1 LIDAPYRA
9 CIFAT
14 GLTALVSIVGYA
26 RPGTFL
32 RTVSFCGAIEVAYTA
47 CDIYA
52 KQEINRAVFR
62 ADGLGNPRP
71 FKLWE
76 RTKQWT
82 SEDLALFGGATGLL
96 IASNPRLFPGV
107 RGVSRILGV
116 AIVGCAVGAKIA
128 DYAFATGPPG
138 QAQRIRWV
146 LEMQR
151 KARYELLASDEKAK
165 AELSRFGRLWL
176 QMNTRQGILTQ
187 ILGKPPGGS
196 SSTTTSV
203 GVAGDPGHAQKAQ
216 MAALREQIKQAHA
229 NPPILMVA
237 EFDNEELAAPDCE
250 HGHRQYC
257 VDPADLNEEE
267 MQDHLEHLNRLH
279 ESEAKELAY
288 VWQTLVPKEHK
299 MHQLS
304 EEESEKELL
313 RRELQLL
320 NSTALHSQT
329 RLAVI
334 SYAQAD
340 ARKRLA
346 QIRNEEPIAIA
357 RHPLPSTQSIS
368 FQNNWVETYVP
379 HKTVERIRGRWES
392 VRDDLAQTNAL
403 LAEWDKIE
411 EKGQREGWHLSPDT
425 KKKAEQL
432 ITTRDALKLNVE
444 ATERL
449 LKEFE
454 DRVVKAEEQSSGL
467 R

>member
-1 LIDAPYRA
+1 
-9 CIFAT
+9 
-14 GLTALVSIVGYA
+14 VSIVGYA

-32 RTVSFCGAIEVAYTA
+32 RTVSFCGAVELAYTA

-52 KQEINRAVFR
+52 RQEINRAVFR
-62 ADGLGNPRP
+62 ADGLNNPRP
-71 FKLWE
+71 FKLLE

-107 RGVSRILGV
+107 RGISRILGV
-116 AIVGCAVGAKIA
+116 AIVGWAAGEKTA
-128 DYAFATGPPG
+128 DYAFTTGQPG
-138 QAQRIRWV
+138 QAQRLRWV

-151 KARYELLASDEKAK
+151 KARYRLLASDEKAK

-176 QMNTRQGILTQ
+176 QMNTGQGILTQ
-187 ILGKPPGGS
+187 ILGKSPGGS

-203 GVAGDPGHAQKAQ
+203 GMAGDPGHAQEAQ
-216 MAALREQIKQAHA
+216 TAALREHIKQAHA
-229 NPPILMVA
+229 NPPILMVT
-237 EFDNEELAAPDCE
+237 EFDKEELAAPDCE
-250 HGHRQYC
+250 RGHRQYC

-288 VWQTLVPKEHK
+288 VWQILVPKEHK

-334 SYAQAD
+334 SYAQAN

-346 QIRNEEPIAIA
+346 QIKNEEPTTIAK
-357 RHPLPSTQSIS
+357 HPLPSTQSIS
-368 FQNNWVETYVP
+368 FQNNWGETYVP

-392 VRDDLAQTNAL
+392 VRDDLAQVNAL
-403 LAEWDKIE
+403 LAEWAKIE
-411 EKGQREGWHLSPDT
+411 EKGQREGWVIGFDT